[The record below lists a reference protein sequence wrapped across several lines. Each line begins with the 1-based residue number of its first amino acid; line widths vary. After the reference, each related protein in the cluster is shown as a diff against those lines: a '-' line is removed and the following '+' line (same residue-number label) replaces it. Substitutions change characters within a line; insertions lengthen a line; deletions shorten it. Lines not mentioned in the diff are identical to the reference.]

1 MSSMIRA
8 PRSSSAVAFAGTAA
22 CLLLLSSCHGA
33 GDPVLPDLGSS
44 SRVDVEVAIHSGE
57 ENPRAELSADA
68 VSELCTVIDDVRGD
82 ATDTPAD
89 AADPEDES
97 KGGLGFMGLIAANVT
112 PAAVTFGSDRDVTE
126 DLTTVADPQSRAFDV
141 VWEDLLDD
149 LDHDTVAAVENAIG

>member
-1 MSSMIRA
+1 
-8 PRSSSAVAFAGTAA
+8 
-22 CLLLLSSCHGA
+22 
-33 GDPVLPDLGSS
+33 
-44 SRVDVEVAIHSGE
+44 VDVEVAIHSGE

-97 KGGLGFMGLIAANVT
+97 KGGLGFMGLIAANVPCTSGAVNVRLT

>member
-1 MSSMIRA
+1 MIRA

-68 VSELCTVIDDVRGD
+68 VSELCTVIVYLGCRERPPDARRRHVRLR
-82 ATDTPAD
+82 
-89 AADPEDES
+89 S
-97 KGGLGFMGLIAANVT
+97 
-112 PAAVTFGSDRDVTE
+112 
-126 DLTTVADPQSRAFDV
+126 
-141 VWEDLLDD
+141 
-149 LDHDTVAAVENAIG
+149 